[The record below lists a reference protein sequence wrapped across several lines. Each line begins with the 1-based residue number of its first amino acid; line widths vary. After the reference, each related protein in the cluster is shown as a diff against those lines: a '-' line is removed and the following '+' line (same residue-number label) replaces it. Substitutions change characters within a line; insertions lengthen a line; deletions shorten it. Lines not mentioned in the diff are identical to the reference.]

1 MIAHPEHNLMNT
13 KSPLR
18 RSSKRLLLIL
28 GAVVLLSAGTLFYF
42 TSDDEIVLAVPVR
55 FQNVPDD
62 LIALQDEAPVLEA
75 HLEGPSGALEEVKS
89 SGLCY
94 DVDLSAATPGPLVVK
109 ISPDKIEVRRRVSV
123 VGIEPSSFTVTI
135 DNRLEK
141 IIPVVPDLNGDP
153 APGYVI
159 SRVVADPS
167 FVELSG
173 PMAVLEDMSAVRT
186 TPVDVTGLTETTRK
200 KVALNLNH
208 DSHLQALG
216 ENLVEVETVVEQ
228 KMVEKR
234 LNVAVHAMPE
244 NLKYVITP
252 DRIELLLKG
261 PANTVK
267 KLSQDNGV
275 QVHVDVAGLKPGTY
289 VRPAIIEPPL
299 DTTLVEARPEVFT
312 VKILK

>member
-1 MIAHPEHNLMNT
+1 MNS
-13 KSPLR
+13 KSRLR
-18 RSSKRLLLIL
+18 PSAKRLLLIL
-28 GAVVLLSAGTLFYF
+28 GAVVLLSVGALIYF
-42 TSDDEIVLAVPVR
+42 ASEDEIVLAVPVR
-55 FQNVPDD
+55 FQNVSDD
-62 LIALQDEAPVLEA
+62 LIALQGEAPVLEA

-89 SGLCY
+89 SGLSY
-94 DVDLSAATPGPLVVK
+94 DVDLSAATPGPLMVK
-109 ISPDKIEVRRRVSV
+109 LSPDKIKVPRRISV

-141 IIPVVPDLNGDP
+141 VIPVVPDLIGDP

-167 FVELSG
+167 FVQLSG
-173 PMAVLEDMSAVRT
+173 PMSVLKDMSAVRT
-186 TPVDVTGLTETTRK
+186 TPVNVGGLTETTKK

-208 DSHLQALG
+208 DTHVQAVG
-216 ENLVEVETVVEQ
+216 ESLVEVETVVEE

-234 LNVAVHAMPE
+234 LIMPVHAMPE
-244 NLKYVITP
+244 NHKYVITP

-261 PANTVK
+261 PANTLK
-267 KLSQDNGV
+267 KLSQDKGV

-289 VRPAIIEPPL
+289 VRPATIEPPL
-299 DTTLVEARPEVFT
+299 DTTLVEAQPEVFT